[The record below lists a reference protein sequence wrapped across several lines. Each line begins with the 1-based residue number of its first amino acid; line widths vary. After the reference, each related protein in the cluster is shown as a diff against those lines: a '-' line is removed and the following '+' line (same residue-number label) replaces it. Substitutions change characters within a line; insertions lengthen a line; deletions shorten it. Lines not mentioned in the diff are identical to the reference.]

1 MCALFTVE
9 LTNDTTESMIYEI
22 RGQKVMLDFQ
32 ITKIY
37 GYTAKAFNQ
46 QVKDNID
53 KFPER
58 YRFQL
63 SKCEVDWLVRS
74 KIFTSRNW
82 AYSNGGG

>member
-1 MCALFTVE
+1 
-9 LTNDTTESMIYEI
+9 MIYEI

-37 GYTAKAFNQ
+37 GYSAKAFNQ
-46 QVKDNID
+46 QVKNNID

-74 KIFTSRNW
+74 KFLPLNFGLLAREEEVISHMPLPSR
-82 AYSNGGG
+82 ASTCL